1 MKNSII
7 CFVII
12 SFLFQSC
19 YTYKAIDL
27 KETQLIVGKNYQIR
41 QNTKFTKAELKAAN
55 DSTITFV
62 IKNHEVNVPT
72 AKIKE
77 IKVQKFST
85 LKTIGF
91 ILSVGV
97 VAVVII
103 GAIEMS
109 DFELGGFT
117 FPTN

>member
-7 CFVII
+7 FFVII

-27 KETQLIVGKNYQIR
+27 KETQLIVGKNYKIR
-41 QNTKFTKAELKAAN
+41 QDKKFTKAELKAVS

-62 IKNHEVNVPT
+62 IKNHEINVPAT
-72 AKIKE
+72 QIKE

-85 LKTIGF
+85 LKTVGL
-91 ILSVGV
+91 ILSAGL